1 MGPGERVPVPQRIAL
16 LPDTDFHRM
25 GEAGI
30 FAAGDRVELIDGEVI
45 DMSPIGALHPAIVA
59 RLTAF
64 LCRTVGSGVIVWCQN
79 PIQLDDESE
88 PEPDIALLR
97 PRADGYMSAH
107 PGPED
112 VLVVIEVADTSLAY
126 DLGVKVPLYARHGI
140 PEAWVIDAATRQTRV
155 FREPSA
161 EGYRRELLV
170 GPEETLASA
179 VLTDDAGAAVSV
191 TLSHL
196 LPPQR

>member
-1 MGPGERVPVPQRIAL
+1 MATIPRTAPCRHRLTVS
-16 LPDTDFHRM
+16 DFHRM

-45 DMSPIGALHPAIVA
+45 DMSPIGALHAAIVA

-64 LCRTVGSGVIVWCQN
+64 LCRTVGGGVIVWCQN
-79 PIQLDDESE
+79 PIRLDDSSE
-88 PEPDIALLR
+88 PESDIALLS

-112 VLVVIEVADTSLAY
+112 VVVVIEVADTSLAY

-170 GPEETLASA
+170 GPEETLQSAS
-179 VLTDDAGAAVSV
+179 LTDATGRTVSITLAG
-191 TLSHL
+191 L
-196 LPPQR
+196 LPPQP

>member
-1 MGPGERVPVPQRIAL
+1 MATIPRTAPCRHRLTVS
-16 LPDTDFHRM
+16 DFHRM

-30 FAAGDRVELIDGEVI
+30 FATGDRVELIDGEVI
-45 DMSPIGALHPAIVA
+45 DMSPIGALHAAIVA
-59 RLTAF
+59 LLTAF
-64 LCRTVGSGVIVWCQN
+64 LCRSVGSGVIVWCQN
-79 PIQLDDESE
+79 PIRLDEASE

-107 PGPED
+107 PGPEN

>member
-1 MGPGERVPVPQRIAL
+1 MATIPRTAPRRHRL
-16 LPDTDFHRM
+16 TDSDVHRM

-45 DMSPIGALHPAIVA
+45 DMSPIGALHAAIVA

-64 LCRTVGSGVIVWCQN
+64 LCRSVGSGVIVWCQN
-79 PIQLDDESE
+79 PIRLDEASE

>member
-1 MGPGERVPVPQRIAL
+1 MATIPRTAPCRHRLTVS
-16 LPDTDFHRM
+16 DFHRM

-45 DMSPIGALHPAIVA
+45 DMSPIGALHAAIVA

-64 LCRTVGSGVIVWCQN
+64 LCRSVGSGVIVWCQN
-79 PIQLDDESE
+79 PIRLDEASE

-179 VLTDDAGAAVSV
+179 VLTEDAGAAVSV

>member
-1 MGPGERVPVPQRIAL
+1 MATIPPTAPCRHRLTVS
-16 LPDTDFHRM
+16 DFHRM
-25 GEAGI
+25 GDAGI
-30 FAAGDRVELIDGEVI
+30 FVAGDRVELIDGEVI
-45 DMSPIGALHPAIVA
+45 DMSPIGALRAAIVA

-64 LCRTVGSGVIVWCQN
+64 LCRTAGSGMVVWCQN
-79 PIQLDDESE
+79 PIRLDDLSE

-155 FREPSA
+155 FREPAA
-161 EGYRRELLV
+161 EGYRHESLV
-170 GPEETLASA
+170 GPAGLVASA
-179 VLTDDAGAAVSV
+179 SLTDDSGAP
-191 TLSHL
+191 LSFALSRL
-196 LPPQR
+196 LPPQP

>member
-1 MGPGERVPVPQRIAL
+1 
-16 LPDTDFHRM
+16 M

-45 DMSPIGALHPAIVA
+45 DLPPIGALHAAIVA

-64 LCRTVGSGVIVWCQN
+64 LCRTVGLGVIVRCQN
-79 PIQLDDESE
+79 PLRLDDSSE

-155 FREPSA
+155 FREPST
-161 EGYRRELLV
+161 EGYARESLV
-170 GPEETLASA
+170 GPEGPLESEL
-179 VLTDDAGAAVSV
+179 LTDDTGRAVSFA
-191 TLSHL
+191 LAQL
-196 LPPQR
+196 LPPQP

>member
-1 MGPGERVPVPQRIAL
+1 MAKIPRTAPCRHRLTVS
-16 LPDTDFHRM
+16 DFHRM

-30 FAAGDRVELIDGEVI
+30 FATGDRVELIDGEVI
-45 DMSPIGALHPAIVA
+45 DMSPIGALHAAIVA
-59 RLTAF
+59 LLTAF
-64 LCRTVGSGVIVWCQN
+64 LCRSVGSGVIVWCQN
-79 PIQLDDESE
+79 PIRLDEASE

-107 PGPED
+107 PGPEN

>member
-1 MGPGERVPVPQRIAL
+1 MATIPRTAPCRHRLTVS
-16 LPDTDFHRM
+16 DFHRM

-45 DMSPIGALHPAIVA
+45 DMSPIGALHAAIVA
-59 RLTAF
+59 LLTAF
-64 LCRTVGSGVIVWCQN
+64 LCRSVGSGVIVWCQN
-79 PIQLDDESE
+79 PLRLDEASE

>member
-1 MGPGERVPVPQRIAL
+1 
-16 LPDTDFHRM
+16 M

-45 DMSPIGALHPAIVA
+45 DMSPIGALHAAIVA

-64 LCRTVGSGVIVWCQN
+64 LCRSVGSGVIVWCQN
-79 PIQLDDESE
+79 PIRLDEASE

>member
-1 MGPGERVPVPQRIAL
+1 MATIPRTAPRRHRLTVS
-16 LPDTDFHRM
+16 DFHRM

-45 DMSPIGALHPAIVA
+45 DMSPIGALHAAIVA

-64 LCRTVGSGVIVWCQN
+64 LCRSVGSGVIVWCQN
-79 PIQLDDESE
+79 PIRLDEASE

>member
-1 MGPGERVPVPQRIAL
+1 MATIPRTAPRRHRLTVS
-16 LPDTDFHRM
+16 DFHRM

-45 DMSPIGALHPAIVA
+45 DMSPIGALHAAIVA
-59 RLTAF
+59 LLTAF
-64 LCRTVGSGVIVWCQN
+64 LCRSVGSGVIVWCQN
-79 PIQLDDESE
+79 PIRLDDSSE

>member
-1 MGPGERVPVPQRIAL
+1 MATIQRTAPCRHRL
-16 LPDTDFHRM
+16 SVSDFHRM

-45 DMSPIGALHPAIVA
+45 DMSPIGALHAAIVA

-64 LCRTVGSGVIVWCQN
+64 LCRSVGSGVIVWCQN
-79 PIQLDDESE
+79 PIRLDEASE

-140 PEAWVIDAATRQTRV
+140 PEAWVIEAATRQTRV
-155 FREPSA
+155 FREPGT
-161 EGYRRELLV
+161 EGYRRESLI

-179 VLTDDAGAAVSV
+179 VLTDAAGAAVSFA
-191 TLSHL
+191 LAQL
-196 LPPQR
+196 LPPQP

>member
-1 MGPGERVPVPQRIAL
+1 MATIPRTAPRRHRLTVS
-16 LPDTDFHRM
+16 DFHRM

-45 DMSPIGALHPAIVA
+45 DMSPIGALHAAIVA

-64 LCRTVGSGVIVWCQN
+64 LCRSVGSGVIVWCQN
-79 PIQLDDESE
+79 PIRLDEASE

-112 VLVVIEVADTSLAY
+112 VLVVIEVADTCLAY
-126 DLGVKVPLYARHGI
+126 DLGVKVPLYARPGI

>member
-1 MGPGERVPVPQRIAL
+1 MATIPRTAPRRHRLTVS
-16 LPDTDFHRM
+16 DFHRM

-45 DMSPIGALHPAIVA
+45 DMSPIGALHAAIVA

-64 LCRTVGSGVIVWCQN
+64 LCRSVGSGVIVWCQN
-79 PIQLDDESE
+79 PIRLDEASE

-179 VLTDDAGAAVSV
+179 VLTEDAGAAVSV

>member
-1 MGPGERVPVPQRIAL
+1 MATIPRTAPRRHRLTVS
-16 LPDTDFHRM
+16 DFHRT

-45 DMSPIGALHPAIVA
+45 DMSPIGALHAAIVA

-64 LCRTVGSGVIVWCQN
+64 LCRSVGSGVIVWCQN
-79 PIQLDDESE
+79 PIRLDEASE

>member
-1 MGPGERVPVPQRIAL
+1 MATIPRTAPRRHRLTVS
-16 LPDTDFHRM
+16 DFHRM

-45 DMSPIGALHPAIVA
+45 DMSPIGALHAAIVA

-64 LCRTVGSGVIVWCQN
+64 LCRSVGSGVIVWCQN
-79 PIQLDDESE
+79 PIRLDEASE

-112 VLVVIEVADTSLAY
+112 VLVVFEVADTSLAY

>member
-1 MGPGERVPVPQRIAL
+1 MATIPRTAPRRHRLTVS
-16 LPDTDFHRM
+16 DFHRM

-45 DMSPIGALHPAIVA
+45 DMSPIGALHAAIVA
-59 RLTAF
+59 LLTAS
-64 LCRTVGSGVIVWCQN
+64 LCRSVGSGVIVRCQN
-79 PIQLDDESE
+79 PIRLDDSSE

-179 VLTDDAGAAVSV
+179 VLTEDAGAAVSV

>member
-1 MGPGERVPVPQRIAL
+1 MATIPRTAPRRHRLTVS
-16 LPDTDFHRM
+16 DFHRM

-30 FAAGDRVELIDGEVI
+30 FAAGDRVELIDGDVI
-45 DMSPIGALHPAIVA
+45 DMSPIGALHAAIVA

-64 LCRTVGSGVIVWCQN
+64 LCRSVGSGVIVWCQN
-79 PIQLDDESE
+79 PIRLDEASE

>member
-1 MGPGERVPVPQRIAL
+1 MATIPRTAPCRHRLTVS
-16 LPDTDFHRM
+16 DFHRM

-45 DMSPIGALHPAIVA
+45 DLPPIGALHAAIVDRLA
-59 RLTAF
+59 RHLG
-64 LCRTVGSGVIVWCQN
+64 RSVGESVVVHCQN
-79 PIQLDDESE
+79 PIRLDDVSE

-140 PEAWVIDAATRQTRV
+140 PEARVIDAATRQTRFLRKAERRGLPPGV
-155 FREPSA
+155 ARRTGGGLESA
-161 EGYRRELLV
+161 L
-170 GPEETLASA
+170 
-179 VLTDDAGAAVSV
+179 LTDDTGAAVSFA
-191 TLSHL
+191 LAQL
-196 LPPQR
+196 LPPQP